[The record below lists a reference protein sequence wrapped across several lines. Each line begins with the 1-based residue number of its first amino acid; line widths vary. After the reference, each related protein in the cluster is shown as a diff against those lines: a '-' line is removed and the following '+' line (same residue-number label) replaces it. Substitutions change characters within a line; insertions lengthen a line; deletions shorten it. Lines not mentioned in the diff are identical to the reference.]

1 MVCVQA
7 YMGVR
12 TLGVLRKN
20 YLLRAYM
27 GFARCRHESL
37 LTLILL
43 FFSGHLQGVQGGFG
57 LLMWKNY
64 LLRVRESAGHCRL
77 HYFTLHKRKEHS

>member
-1 MVCVQA
+1 MVSVRVCVCVCPSMVCVQA

-27 GFARCRHESL
+27 GFPEVM
-37 LTLILL
+37 T
-43 FFSGHLQGVQGGFG
+43 
-57 LLMWKNY
+57 
-64 LLRVRESAGHCRL
+64 HC
-77 HYFTLHKRKEHS
+77 FT